1 MPEQYTVLSNACN
14 VENLSGHNVVC
25 RGDLKMDEEKFDF
38 WQSHSLKYLEMAFR
52 TDKQEIIRHPDGY
65 GKKTGDC
72 GDTVEFFLMADDNRI
87 EKVSY
92 YINGCMNT
100 AACANTIVFM
110 AENKTID
117 QAWEITPEKVAEYL
131 ETLPGDHFHCAELAV
146 GALYLALSNLQEL
159 RRAKWKKAYKV
170 H

>member
-1 MPEQYTVLSNACN
+1 M
-14 VENLSGHNVVC
+14 
-25 RGDLKMDEEKFDF
+25 EEEGSDF

-52 TDKQEIIRHPDGY
+52 TDKQEIIKNPDGY

-72 GDTVEFFLMADDNRI
+72 GDTVEIYLIACDNII
-87 EKVSY
+87 EKASY

-117 QAWEITPEKVAEYL
+117 QAWEITPEAVAGHL

-146 GALYLALSNLQEL
+146 GALYMALSNLLEL
-159 RRAKWKKAYKV
+159 RRTQWKKAYNV
-170 H
+170 R